1 MNMFEINHSL
11 LRQFG
16 PENWTLYKGKHLLSF
31 VDNHDVTR
39 VASILTN
46 ERHLPLIYALAFG
59 MPGIPCV
66 YYGSEYGIKAVKG
79 KNTDLPLRPELDID
93 SLKDADKKLFKL
105 ICSLGEIRSK
115 SEAIKHGTYNPI
127 IIKNEQF
134 IFLRKFKD
142 EEIYV
147 ALNLDDK
154 AVEVNCNIN
163 VHNGIDLL
171 TEKAV
176 TINGKISIQPY
187 GALIISKDNSI

>member
-1 MNMFEINHSL
+1 M
-11 LRQFG
+11 
-16 PENWTLYKGKHLLSF
+16 K
-31 VDNHDVTR
+31 
-39 VASILTN
+39 
-46 ERHLPLIYALAFG
+46 IY
-59 MPGIPCV
+59 
-66 YYGSEYGIKAVKG
+66 G
-79 KNTDLPLRPELDID
+79 KNLALEA
-93 SLKDADKKLFKL
+93 LKENKKIHKIYL
-105 ICSLGEIRSK
+105 SS
-115 SEAIKHGTYNPI
+115 
-127 IIKNEQF
+127 
-134 IFLRKFKD
+134 KFKD